1 LDVLYVL
8 PPPVLSASEDVISS
22 GDEVIFAWEP
32 VEESIWYS
40 VIVYDSQGW
49 QEIYNGSETDFSTS
63 ELEIGLNRVRINT
76 GSSDGKISEFSD
88 SIFVTVEESDKSD
101 ASSLG
106 EFVQPL
112 ALFAIIAII
121 MVAVL
126 IFDKGE

>member
-1 LDVLYVL
+1 MTLDVLYVL
-8 PPPVLSASEDVISS
+8 PPPVLSASEGVISS

-76 GSSDGKISEFSD
+76 GSSDGKIQNFQ
-88 SIFVTVEESDKSD
+88 IRF
-101 ASSLG
+101 SSLSKK
-106 EFVQPL
+106 
-112 ALFAIIAII
+112 AINL
-121 MVAVL
+121 ML
-126 IFDKGE
+126 PH